1 MKMGIEGER
10 KRILKVQILT
20 INLTCL
26 LCINYRKSPYYF
38 PLDVID
44 DQSRVDGSDSMLIN
58 RLVLLDDLFNAKFV
72 AAL

>member
-1 MKMGIEGER
+1 M
-10 KRILKVQILT
+10 QILT
-20 INLTCL
+20 VSLTCL
-26 LCINYRKSPYYF
+26 LCINYVGGREKKSPYYF
-38 PLDVID
+38 PWDVID